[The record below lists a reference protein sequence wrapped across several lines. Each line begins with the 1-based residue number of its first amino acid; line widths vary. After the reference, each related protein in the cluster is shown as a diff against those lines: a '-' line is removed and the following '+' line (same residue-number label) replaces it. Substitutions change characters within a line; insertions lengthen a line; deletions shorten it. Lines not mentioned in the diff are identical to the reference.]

1 MSSQIAVL
9 YQSAQPAAGSTHDL
23 LTESISQQGHDDRI
37 AEMRSRGWSVVS
49 DAQARTSPQDGNRLI
64 PFWVVTF
71 ARPKYGIGTQLL
83 WHRPTQEPES
93 PIQTMP
99 CFVMGQYADGPY
111 QLFVC
116 SFQGAHMQVAPPEQL
131 TPMPDPAN
139 EVIQMVAE
147 SYARMRGDLAYLRES
162 HDVASEAAILME
174 GRMAGLE
181 ARLEALESAATD
193 PHKAGKKGDRAGS

>member
-1 MSSQIAVL
+1 
-9 YQSAQPAAGSTHDL
+9 
-23 LTESISQQGHDDRI
+23 
-37 AEMRSRGWSVVS
+37 
-49 DAQARTSPQDGNRLI
+49 
-64 PFWVVTF
+64 
-71 ARPKYGIGTQLL
+71 
-83 WHRPTQEPES
+83 
-93 PIQTMP
+93 MP

-131 TPMPDPAN
+131 TPMPDRAG
-139 EVIQMVAE
+139 EILQTVAGA
-147 SYARMRGDLAYLRES
+147 YARMRGDLAYMREVC
-162 HDVASEAAILME
+162 DAASKEQIEIE